1 MFQSLHKL
9 SERNWPP
16 QATIFKGH
24 TDGVSS
30 FSLWGQDVITI
41 SRNRIGLTSLS
52 KPADEDGHL
61 RIMPQKLYLADN
73 GAKNLSVL
81 SSISILPFSRLFL
94 VGTEDGYLR
103 ICC

>member
-1 MFQSLHKL
+1 VFLYYNVDVADLINSWINPCVYLYC
-9 SERNWPP
+9 
-16 QATIFKGH
+16 IF
-24 TDGVSS
+24 
-30 FSLWGQDVITI
+30 VIVMWQ
-41 SRNRIGLTSLS
+41 
-52 KPADEDGHL
+52 DGHP
-61 RIMPQKLYLADN
+61 RVIPQKLYMADN